1 MGIPGSTNG
10 GLTDDSNEMCLNKSS
25 GQGRPFTPSSLKEL
39 NTVEKA
45 MLLSRGPYS
54 LYGYYF
60 TGYKMASYEA
70 LIPDNSNPG
79 FNQTIQVYLPISDI
93 GYVMPDDMWVNY
105 TQWDSPNECVEGF
118 MYGGVTD
125 VDCSIDLFTILCE
138 SPSEN

>member
-1 MGIPGSTNG
+1 MG
-10 GLTDDSNEMCLNKSS
+10 
-25 GQGRPFTPSSLKEL
+25 EL

-79 FNQTIQVYLPISDI
+79 FNQTIQVYLPISDT
-93 GYVMPDDMWVNY
+93 GYVMPDDMWANG
-105 TQWDSPNECVEGF
+105 TQWASTKECVHGF
-118 MYGGVTD
+118 MYGGVRTWI
-125 VDCSIDLFTILCE
+125 VHLIC
-138 SPSEN
+138 SPSFARFLSENLELTTSLLKKEQPISLTLKTPLTRLSI